1 MYFSDIKAEIKNDLT
16 EGSYNDLLAS
26 YVVGMLEYDGLPV
39 DKFALHY
46 MDELMLINEK
56 AALYFSSAFNRW
68 VVGRVQFTGDPLD
81 EYGLLPDATV
91 FDRGGHSEVFPNWK
105 TNEKC
110 FVFFNN
116 RSHTRDINIERYAD
130 LMAKIDIS
138 INSNIINSRMFPI
151 ALTEDS
157 KVAEQLR
164 EAIAAC
170 DEGYTKVI
178 TSKLNVSDLLR
189 EGEKDPVQVINIT
202 DVNASDKI
210 QYLNHAHDDLLRRFL
225 AIYGINING
234 TGKMAQQSRDEI
246 NGSNNAALVVP
257 YEMIKSRMDTI
268 ERFNAVTGASASVKL
283 SECWEREEAQTDAEA
298 RKDVAE
304 ADAAEATAE
313 AAEEA
318 PAEETPAEGEPAADD
333 KEETHELSFFP
344 NI

>member
-16 EGSYNDLLAS
+16 EGSYNDFLAS
-26 YVVGMLEYDGLPV
+26 YVVGMLEYEDIPV

-46 MDELMLINEK
+46 MDELMLLNEK
-56 AALYFSSAFNRW
+56 AALYFSSAFKRW

-91 FDRGGHSEVFPNWK
+91 FDRAGHSEVFPDWK
-105 TNEKC
+105 NNEKC
-110 FVFFNN
+110 FIFFNN

-151 ALTEDS
+151 ALAKDS
-157 KVAEQLR
+157 KIAEQLR

-178 TSKLNVSDLLR
+178 TSKLDIADLLADGDK
-189 EGEKDPVQVINIT
+189 EPVTVINIT

-268 ERFNAVTGASASVKL
+268 ERFNAVTGANATVRL

-304 ADAAEATAE
+304 AEAAEATAE
-313 AAEEA
+313 AEEKAAEEA
-318 PAEETPAEGEPAADD
+318 PAEETPAED
-333 KEETHELSFFP
+333 KQEVDA
-344 NI
+344 

>member
-16 EGSYNDLLAS
+16 EGSYNDFLAS
-26 YVVGMLEYDGLPV
+26 YVVGMLEYEDIPV

-46 MDELMLINEK
+46 MDELMLLNEK
-56 AALYFSSAFNRW
+56 AALYFSSAFSRW

-91 FDRGGHSEVFPNWK
+91 FDRAGHSEVFPDWK
-105 TNEKC
+105 NNEKC
-110 FVFFNN
+110 FIFFNN

-151 ALTEDS
+151 ALAKDS
-157 KVAEQLR
+157 KIAEQLR

-178 TSKLNVSDLLR
+178 TSKLDISDLLADGDK
-189 EGEKDPVQVINIT
+189 EPVTVINIT

-268 ERFNAVTGASASVKL
+268 ERFNAVTGANASVRL

-318 PAEETPAEGEPAADD
+318 PEEGAPEEGAPAGEDEQEAN
-333 KEETHELSFFP
+333 T
-344 NI
+344 

>member
-26 YVVGMLEYDGLPV
+26 YVVGMLEYEGLPV

-56 AALYFSSAFNRW
+56 AALYFSSKFNRW
-68 VVGRVQFTGDPLD
+68 VVGRVQFTGNPLD

-91 FDRGGHSEVFPNWK
+91 FDRGGNSEVFPDWK

-110 FVFFNN
+110 FIFFNN

-151 ALTEDS
+151 ALAKDS
-157 KVAEQLR
+157 KIAEQLR

-178 TSKLNVSDLLR
+178 TSKMDISDLLT
-189 EGEKDPVQVINIT
+189 EGDKEPVTVINIT

-268 ERFNAVTGASASVKL
+268 ERFNAVTGANASVRL
-283 SECWEREEAQTDAEA
+283 SDCWEREEAQTNAEA

-304 ADAAEATAE
+304 AEAAEAQAD
-313 AAEEA
+313 AAKLAAIAGGEA
-318 PAEETPAEGEPAADD
+318 PEEGAPEEDDEQEAD
-333 KEETHELSFFP
+333 T
-344 NI
+344 

>member
-1 MYFSDIKAEIKNDLT
+1 MYFSDLKAEIKNDLT
-16 EGSYNDLLAS
+16 EGSYNDFLAS
-26 YVVGMLEYDGLPV
+26 YVVGMLEYEDLPV

-46 MDELMLINEK
+46 MDELMLISEK
-56 AALYFSSAFNRW
+56 AALYFSSHFKRW
-68 VVGRVQFTGDPLD
+68 VVGRVQFTGNPID

-91 FDRGGHSEVFPNWK
+91 FDRGGNSEVFHNWK

-110 FVFFNN
+110 FIFFNN

-151 ALTEDS
+151 ALAEDS
-157 KVAEQLR
+157 KIAEQLR

-178 TSKLNVSDLLR
+178 TSKINVQDLLR
-189 EGEKDPVQVINIT
+189 EGEKDPVKVINIT

-268 ERFNAVTGASASVKL
+268 ERFNAVTGANASVRL

-318 PAEETPAEGEPAADD
+318 PAEQEAGSEEQPENKEAD
-333 KEETHELSFFP
+333 T
-344 NI
+344 

>member
-26 YVVGMLEYDGLPV
+26 YVVGMLEYDDLPV

-46 MDELMLINEK
+46 MDELMLISEK

-68 VVGRVQFTGDPLD
+68 VVGRVQFTGTPLD

-110 FVFFNN
+110 FIFFNN

-157 KVAEQLR
+157 KIAEQLR

-178 TSKLNVSDLLR
+178 TSKINVQDLLKD
-189 EGEKDPVQVINIT
+189 GEKDPVKVINIT

-268 ERFNAVTGASASVKL
+268 ERFNAVTGANASVRL
-283 SECWEREEAQTDAEA
+283 SECWKREEAQTDAEA

-318 PAEETPAEGEPAADD
+318 PEEQEAGAEEQPKEQEADA
-333 KEETHELSFFP
+333 
-344 NI
+344 